1 MNRKVDAIL
10 FDKDGTLFDF
20 DATWTVWANTVI
32 ERLAQGDPALA
43 DAIAEAVEFDRATG
57 RFRDASVVIAGTP
70 DDVAKA
76 VAPVLGI
83 APDVLIGGMNAAAA
97 TAPRAEAGPLVPLLA
112 GLRAKGLKLGV
123 ATNDGEVPARAHLGS
138 AGVVEAFDFIAGSD
152 SGWAPKP
159 DPAMCLA
166 FAEAMNLAPHR
177 IAMVG
182 DSLHDLVAA
191 RAAGMHAVAVL
202 TGHADERRL
211 TGHADVVLPD
221 IGYLP
226 GWLGF

>member
-1 MNRKVDAIL
+1 MSLRVDAIL

-32 ERLAQGDPALA
+32 DRLAQGDPQLA
-43 DAIAEAVEFDRATG
+43 DAIADSVDFDRALG
-57 RFRDASVVIAGTP
+57 RFRPTSVVIAGTP
-70 DDVAKA
+70 DDVAEA

-83 APDVLIGGMNAAAA
+83 EPATLIAGMNAAAT
-97 TAPRAEAGPLVPLLA
+97 TAPMAEAVPLVPLLDE
-112 GLRAKGLKLGV
+112 LRTMGLKLGV
-123 ATNDGEVPARAHLGS
+123 ATNDGEAPARSHLTK
-138 AGVVEAFDFIAGSD
+138 AGVTEAFDFIAGSD

-166 FAEAMNLAPHR
+166 FADAVGLNPGR

-191 RAAGMHAVAVL
+191 RSAGMMAVAVL
-202 TGHADERRL
+202 TGLADERRL
-211 TGHADVVLPD
+211 TEYADVVLPN
-221 IGYLP
+221 IGHLP
-226 GWLGF
+226 GWVRL

>member
-1 MNRKVDAIL
+1 
-10 FDKDGTLFDF
+10 
-20 DATWTVWANTVI
+20 
-32 ERLAQGDPALA
+32 
-43 DAIAEAVEFDRATG
+43 
-57 RFRDASVVIAGTP
+57 VIAGTP

-97 TAPRAEAGPLVPLLA
+97 TAPMAEAVPLVPLLA

>member
-1 MNRKVDAIL
+1 MTLRVDAIL

-32 ERLAQGDPALA
+32 DRLSQGDPALA
-43 DAIAEAVEFDRATG
+43 DAIAEAVDFDRASG
-57 RFRDASVVIAGTP
+57 RFRPASVVIAGTP
-70 DDVAKA
+70 DDVAEA

-83 APDVLIGGMNAAAA
+83 EPATLIAGMNAAAA
-97 TAPRAEAGPLVPLLA
+97 TAPMAQAVPLAPLLDDLR
-112 GLRAKGLKLGV
+112 GLGLKLGV
-123 ATNDGEVPARAHLGS
+123 ATNDGEGPARSHLAS
-138 AGVVEAFDFIAGSD
+138 AGVTEAFDFIAGSD

-166 FAEAMNLAPHR
+166 FAEAMGLAPER

-191 RAAGMHAVAVL
+191 RTAGMQAIAVL
-202 TGHADERRL
+202 TGLADEARL
-211 TGHADVVLPD
+211 AQHADVVLPD
-221 IGYLP
+221 IGHLS
-226 GWLGF
+226 GWVRL